1 MDTPGDAA
9 PWVAPDA
16 PAPGNPGPGDAGPGD
31 AGAVSA
37 PRHDGGPAGRAA
49 PEPFRIE
56 VTGIAGILD
65 RGFGVLRARPSVVLG
80 AVAVLV
86 VPVTVLGGLA
96 TGAPVGTEASSPLPW
111 EVGDDEVAWLGVL
124 GAIALDMLATFFAG
138 LVVARVTAAWFAG
151 TDVRL
156 RAAFSGLPMLSGLV
170 AFVLVSLA
178 QLVGLLVC
186 LVGVLVPLAFFMAVA
201 PVLAVERVGA
211 VASLARSWRLA
222 SRRPFHMIGLLAAVL
237 LVAIML
243 TVALTVVPWLL
254 MDPLPE
260 PVRTVVRFGLVATSR
275 TVLTAFTAA
284 VATVA
289 YLQLRARTEGLDLE
303 LEATDVLSA

>member
-16 PAPGNPGPGDAGPGD
+16 AAPRGTGPGEADAL
-31 AGAVSA
+31 AA
-37 PRHDGGPAGRAA
+37 PRRDEAPAGRAA

-65 RGFGVLRARPSVVLG
+65 RGFSVVRARPSVILG

-96 TGAPVGTEASSPLPW
+96 TDAPVGTEASSPLPW
-111 EVGDDEVAWLGVL
+111 EVGGDEVGWLGVL
-124 GAIALDMLATFFAG
+124 GAGTLKMLATFFAG

-151 TDVRL
+151 IDVRL
-156 RAAFSGLPMLSGLV
+156 RAAFSGLPIVSGLG
-170 AFVLVSLA
+170 AFALVSLG
-178 QLVGLLVC
+178 QLVGLLACV
-186 LVGVLVPLAFFMAVA
+186 VGVVVPLAFFMVVA
-201 PVLAVERVGA
+201 PVLAVERIGA
-211 VASLARSWRLA
+211 LAALARSWRLA

-243 TVALTVVPWLL
+243 TVAFTVVPWLL

-260 PVRTVVRFGLVATSR
+260 PVRTVVRFGLVATSQ

-303 LEATDVLSA
+303 LEATDVLSV